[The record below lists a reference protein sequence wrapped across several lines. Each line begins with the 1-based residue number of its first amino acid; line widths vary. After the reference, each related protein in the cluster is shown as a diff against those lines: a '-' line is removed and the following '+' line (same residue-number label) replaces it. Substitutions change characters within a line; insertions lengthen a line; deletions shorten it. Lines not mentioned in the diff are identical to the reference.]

1 MPAEITLERNRKDG
15 GAGNEEMEN
24 RNGNITNM
32 MRRTAGMYNSDT
44 GHRMQRRRDG
54 FKKLEGGRGE
64 KMKFFEYFPSE
75 SCKIPAE
82 KLVLKVSRTFT
93 LNSHIACVG

>member
-1 MPAEITLERNRKDG
+1 
-15 GAGNEEMEN
+15 
-24 RNGNITNM
+24 
-32 MRRTAGMYNSDT
+32 
-44 GHRMQRRRDG
+44 MQRRRDG

-64 KMKFFEYFPSE
+64 RIRFFEYFPSE